1 MIRNVQMKS
10 IFQSNIRARAAASIP
25 LSRLLLSLAAV
36 FPAAASDWPAV
47 EEVLATRCVECHGS
61 TESKGGLRLHT
72 AAVLRAGGDSG
83 ALAEATDPA
92 KSLLLDRIH
101 RPDDDDER
109 MPPAGKKNR
118 PRLSDAEI
126 ATLEKWV
133 HTGLPWPEGRVISP
147 REPGARAALAALPIQ
162 RMEIFPASL
171 QLEHPEDRQSVTVLA
186 TLDDG
191 TQRDLTDVI
200 EFSIIPEA
208 EPIARIEGNE
218 LRPLRDGEGEWIA
231 RFAGKEARAKVTVS
245 RSGQTRG
252 LHFAS
257 DVLPILTRFGCNSG
271 GCHGSAR
278 GQEGFHLSLF
288 GFDPEADYQALT
300 RQMIGRRLNTAA
312 PEESLLLTKSV
323 GTAPHGG
330 GIRFGTGDEAYRI
343 VRDWIA
349 SGAPPDPKETPEP
362 VAITIEPG
370 KLLLAGEN
378 RKVAL
383 RVRARYK
390 DGSDRDVTRL
400 AVFSSSNADAVS
412 VDEQGVLTSL
422 RRGEAFVMARF
433 HTFTEGVEVIV
444 IPENTP
450 YQRVAESG
458 SNPIDQW
465 VGDKLERLRITPSPV
480 VSDAVF
486 LRRVTLDITGKL
498 PTLAEQD
505 AFLANPDPEK
515 RAKWIDELLNR
526 PEFTEIWVMRFAELL
541 QIRTNQQLG
550 LSYKAT
556 LLYFNW
562 LEERIARNVPLDQI
576 AREILTA
583 SGGTFTNPAA
593 NFYQSEMD
601 MLKFSEN
608 VAQAFLGTRLQCAQ
622 CHNHPFDRWTMDD
635 YYGWAAFF
643 SQVGKKKGDD
653 PRETVVFNRGNGGV
667 QHPVGKRDVP
677 PKFLGGEVPDTQGK
691 DRRAVLADWLTSP
704 GNPWFSRNI
713 TNIVWSH
720 FFGVGIVEPVDD
732 MRLSNP
738 ASNPELLDGLA
749 ARLRNSKYDLRDLVR
764 LICNSNAYQRATAP
778 NETNELDERNFSRAL
793 VRRLRAEVLQ
803 DVLAEQTATRNKFKG
818 LPLGARAVQIADGN
832 VSNYFLTTFGRA
844 TRATVCSCE
853 VKLEPNLS
861 QALHLINGEMT
872 HQRVRQGGLIAAWL
886 KEEKPPAAIVDL
898 IYRRALCRPATDAE
912 REALL
917 QGLPEK
923 PEDRRAYLEDVFWA
937 VLNSKEFV
945 FNH

>member
-1 MIRNVQMKS
+1 MKS
-10 IFQSNIRARAAASIP
+10 IFQQSIRAVAACGIRP
-25 LSRLLLSLAAV
+25 PAV
-36 FPAAASDWPAV
+36 FFFLAVVLPVSASDWPAV

-61 TESKGGLRLHT
+61 TEAKGGLRMHA

-83 ALAEATDPA
+83 PITGAGDPA
-92 KSLLLDRIH
+92 GSLLLDRIH

-118 PRLSDAEI
+118 PRLTESEI
-126 ATLEKWV
+126 ATLEAWV
-133 HTGLPWPEGRVISP
+133 HAGLPWPDGRVVAA
-147 REPGARAALAALPIQ
+147 REPGALAALAALPIQ
-162 RMEIFPASL
+162 KLEIFPSSIR
-171 QLEHPEDRQSVTVLA
+171 LEYPEDHQSITLLA

-191 TQRDLTDVI
+191 TQRDLTEVAGY
-200 EFSIIPEA
+200 SITGGE
-208 EPIARIEGNE
+208 EPIARLEGNV

-231 RFAGKEARAKVTVS
+231 RFAGQEARAKVAVTG
-245 RSGQTRG
+245 SGQSRG

-288 GFDPEADYQALT
+288 GFDPEADYLALT
-300 RQMIGRRLNTAA
+300 RQMIGRRVNTAA

-323 GTAPHGG
+323 GAAPHGG
-330 GIRFGTGDEAYRI
+330 GIRFGTDGEAYRV

-349 SGAPPDPKETPEP
+349 LGAPPDPKDSPEP
-362 VAITIEPG
+362 VAIAIEPG

-378 RKVAL
+378 RKVGL

-390 DGSDRDVTRL
+390 DGSDRDVTAL

-412 VDEQGVLTSL
+412 VDEHGVLTSL

-450 YQRVAESG
+450 YQRLEEAG
-458 SNPIDQW
+458 SNPIDGW

-480 VSDAVF
+480 VPDAVF

-505 AFLANPDPEK
+505 AFLASTDPEK
-515 RAKWIDELLNR
+515 RAKWIDELLAR

-583 SGGTFTNPAA
+583 SGGTFANPAA
-593 NFYQSEMD
+593 NFYQGEMD

-653 PRETVVFNRGNGGV
+653 PRETVVFNRGSGGV

-677 PKFLGGEVPDTQGK
+677 PKFLGGDKPDLQGR

-704 GNPWFSRNI
+704 DNPWFSRNI
-713 TNIVWSH
+713 ANIVWSH

-749 ARLRNSKYDLRDLVR
+749 ERLRGSKYDLRDLVR
-764 LICNSNAYQRATAP
+764 MICNSRAYQRATVP
-778 NETNELDERNFSRAL
+778 NENNELDERNFSRAL

-803 DVLAEQTATRNKFKG
+803 DVLAEQTGTRNKFKG

-872 HQRVRQGGLIAAWL
+872 HQRVRQGALIATWL
-886 KEEKPPAAIVDL
+886 KEEKSPAAIVDL
-898 IYRRALCRPATDAE
+898 IYRRALCRPATDRE
-912 REALL
+912 RGTLL

-923 PEDRRAYLEDVFWA
+923 PEERRVYLEDVFWA

>member
-1 MIRNVQMKS
+1 L
-10 IFQSNIRARAAASIP
+10 P
-25 LSRLLLSLAAV
+25 LLLFLASAL
-36 FPAAASDWPAV
+36 PSSASDWEAV
-47 EEVLATRCVECHGS
+47 EEVLATRCIECHGAA
-61 TESKGGLRLHT
+61 EAKGGLRLH
-72 AAVLRAGGDSG
+72 AAAALRAGGDSG
-83 ALAEATDPA
+83 ALAEEAEPS
-92 KSLLLDRIH
+92 KSLLLERI
-101 RPDDDDER
+101 RLPDDDDER

-118 PRLSDAEI
+118 PRLTEAEI
-126 ATLEKWV
+126 ATLDRWV
-133 HTGLPWPEGRVISP
+133 HAGMPWPEGKIVAA
-147 REPGARAALAALPIQ
+147 REAGARAALTALPI
-162 RMEIFPASL
+162 RSVEIFPHSI
-171 QLEHPEDRQSVTVLA
+171 QLEHLEDHQTVTVLA
-186 TLDDG
+186 TLEDG
-191 TQRDLTDVI
+191 TQRDLTDVA
-200 EFSIIPEA
+200 EFSLASEG
-208 EPIARIEGNE
+208 EPIARVEGNE
-218 LRPLRDGEGEWIA
+218 LRPARDGEGELIA
-231 RFAGKEARAKVTVS
+231 RFAGKESRVKVSVS
-245 RSGQTRG
+245 RMANPRG

-257 DVLPILTRFGCNSG
+257 DILPVLTRFGCNSG

-288 GFDPEADYQALT
+288 GFDPQADYNSLT
-300 RQMIGRRLNTAA
+300 RQMIGRRINTAS

-323 GTAPHGG
+323 GAAPHGG
-330 GIRFGTGDEAYRI
+330 GIRFGTDDGAYQI

-349 SGAPPDPKETPEP
+349 LGAPPDPESAPEP
-362 VAITIEPG
+362 VAISIEPG
-370 KLLLAGEN
+370 RLLLAGEN
-378 RKVAL
+378 RTVPL

-400 AVFSSSNADAVS
+400 AVFSSSNADAIS
-412 VDEQGVLTSL
+412 VDEHGVLTSL

-450 YQRVAESG
+450 YQRLSEEG
-458 SNPIDQW
+458 SNQIDGW
-465 VGDKLERLRITPSPV
+465 IGDKLERLRITPSPV
-480 VSDAVF
+480 ASDAVF
-486 LRRVTLDITGKL
+486 LRRVTLDITGRL

-505 AFLANPDPEK
+505 AFLASTDPDK
-515 RAKWIDELLNR
+515 RAKWIDELLTR

-562 LEERIARNVPLDQI
+562 LQERIARNMPLDQI
-576 AREILTA
+576 ARELLTS
-583 SGGTFTNPAA
+583 SGGTFANPAA
-593 NFYQSEMD
+593 NFYQGEMD

-653 PRETVVFNRGNGGV
+653 PRETVVFNRASGGV

-677 PKFLGGEVPDTQGK
+677 PKFLGGETPDTKGK

-704 GNPWFSRNI
+704 ENPWFSRNI
-713 TNIVWSH
+713 ANIVWSH

-738 ASNPELLDGLA
+738 PSNPELLDGLA
-749 ARLRNSKYDLRDLVR
+749 SRLRGSNYDLRDLVR
-764 LICNSNAYQRATAP
+764 LICNSRAYQRVTSP

-803 DVLAEQTATRNKFKG
+803 DVLAEQTGTRNKFKG

-861 QALHLINGEMT
+861 QALHLINGEVT
-872 HQRVRQGGLIAAWL
+872 HQRVRQGALVATWM
-886 KEEKPPAAIVDL
+886 KEEKKPGEIVDL
-898 IYRRALCRPATDAE
+898 IYRRALCRPATDSE

-917 QGLPEK
+917 KGLPEK
-923 PEDRRAYLEDVFWA
+923 PEERRAYLEDVFWA